1 MRVAR
6 RARGWRRTGGR
17 MPTSRFLLGLQ
28 GPESHPPVEPRQA
41 TGTAILDGE
50 GSSTDRRPC
59 TCSSWRSAVRIADEL
74 PGRDDASVVAAIFE
88 APMSREQ
95 AERLAVLMQ
104 EGRAT
109 RPEGVLTAA

>member
-1 MRVAR
+1 
-6 RARGWRRTGGR
+6 
-17 MPTSRFLLGLQ
+17 
-28 GPESHPPVEPRQA
+28 
-41 TGTAILDGE
+41 
-50 GSSTDRRPC
+50 
-59 TCSSWRSAVRIADEL
+59 L

-109 RPEGVLTAA
+109 RPEGVLTAALVFADGVATLTAYWQERAELDSYLATSVPRGVELMRKVGAEPTMRIADVLELG